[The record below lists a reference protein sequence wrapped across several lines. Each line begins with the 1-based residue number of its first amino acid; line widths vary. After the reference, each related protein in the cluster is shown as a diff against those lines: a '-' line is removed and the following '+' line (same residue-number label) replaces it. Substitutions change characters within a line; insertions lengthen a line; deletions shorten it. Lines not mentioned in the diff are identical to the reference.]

1 MNQELPSLEIK
12 GFALAQTEACSIFL
26 MKEAATALWKCGE
39 RRAYLPFPKNFFCYL
54 IFWLKKKL
62 II

>member
-39 RRAYLPFPKNFFCYL
+39 RRAYLPPFLLFNIL
-54 IFWLKKKL
+54 AKKKL